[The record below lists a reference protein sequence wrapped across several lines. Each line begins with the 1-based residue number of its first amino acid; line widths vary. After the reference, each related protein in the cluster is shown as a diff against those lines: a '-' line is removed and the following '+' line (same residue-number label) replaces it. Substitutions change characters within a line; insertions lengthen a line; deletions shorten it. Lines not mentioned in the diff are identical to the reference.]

1 MARDIERLIE
11 LSIRRLLVPF
21 LMLVSVDRRFEM
33 ASLNAANSAV
43 SFRVDLIPSHSL
55 T

>member
-1 MARDIERLIE
+1 MARNIERLIE
-11 LSIRRLLVPF
+11 LSIRLLVPF